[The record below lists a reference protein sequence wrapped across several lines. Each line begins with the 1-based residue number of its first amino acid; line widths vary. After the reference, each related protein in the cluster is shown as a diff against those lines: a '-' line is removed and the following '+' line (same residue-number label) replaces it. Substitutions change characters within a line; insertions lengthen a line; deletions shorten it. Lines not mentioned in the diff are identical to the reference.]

1 LEGFG
6 SVFPVLLHPDL
17 YWRLRRSE
25 RGERARVWKT
35 LSRLRE
41 GHWGGGTRV
50 KRLRGVG
57 RPVYEARTDSGDRL
71 LFTMVRSA
79 DAEQP
84 DRLRSHLQIWDL
96 VEHDDAERV
105 ARRNRAPEAEFLELE
120 PLELFD
126 ITEPPPQPDALFS
139 ELAALAA
146 VDPREE
152 AEPLLQFLLP
162 PDGFAAQADEE
173 ISGGIRWFLLEPS
186 LLGDE
191 EEFQRLLDGGGDEL
205 ELKLYREQYEIL
217 GTPGPVLLAGSA
229 GSGKTT
235 IAVHRLV
242 AGAREAEPPAAL
254 YLSYS
259 APLVERA
266 RGLYRDLALA
276 RGLDPDLRPPQFFT
290 FGDLYRSL
298 IPRDLREHQA
308 RPMTETLFRDWFRK
322 QRGTPSRSRGGKAL
336 DPALVW
342 EELRSILKGACL
354 SPSQSMLGEEAYFDL
369 GKKRAPLF
377 VEERPEIYRIA
388 QRYQELLAAEGR
400 SDRIDLCRRALH
412 ELRRG
417 KQRLWDV
424 VICDEVQDLTELE
437 VAFVL
442 SLSRRP
448 SLSGVLL
455 TGDTQQIVNPSGFR
469 WAEVRRL
476 AGKAAHSKSVPAVLR
491 LRRNLRSVRPLVDL
505 ANALLLLRREVF
517 GRTEED
523 EPEEAAIEG
532 PLPIEIRASEDEA
545 LEAIRGFGPR
555 CAVLTLDDEEA
566 ERLRQRL
573 DTTRVFH
580 VREAKG
586 LEFDTVV
593 LWKLLTPDQDL
604 VERFVRSPQEAATL
618 DKEARF
624 KRLLQH
630 LYVGVTRARR
640 HLAVYEGPEAHPFWS
655 GEHFRGRLER
665 DTVEGLAHLFQ
676 ATASP
681 EAWETEG
688 DFFLAR
694 GHFRQAA
701 ECFRRAARGDKETE
715 ALARADEAREDWA
728 SALERWTQLG
738 VPSRQAPL
746 LELLGRL
753 SDALPLYRQAG
764 MEREARSCEIRL
776 LERAREWAQAAAGWE
791 EEGNLA
797 EAARCW
803 GRAGDE
809 QRALLAGA
817 RGAEAEGLWMQAGEA
832 WLELSNYDAA
842 VRCFRAAGAPARAAL
857 ALARRHEGAG
867 EWSRAA
873 AAYRL
878 AGKPQQSLRCRA
890 HALENGNRLDRAA
903 ATWERLGDTP
913 RALDLYARAGRW
925 AEVAR
930 LEEVV
935 PEERQLLLPHLR
947 SLVANNDWKTSG
959 QLIRTRMDVLRP
971 RLPDV
976 PWFVFDEEQ
985 RTVWQEFCSLEM
997 LEQSC
1002 EALRAEEDGAWS
1014 RASRCWGHAG
1024 NRERAAAAL
1033 RRRIERV
1040 SHPIRRARAWVAV
1053 GDIDRALECLQ
1064 AVNGPGEAP
1073 EALLAVEAWRAE
1085 TEERWHEAADLWR
1098 AIKRERDESRCLA
1111 RAARQAGDWA
1121 LAARYHRVAGQERL
1135 AVTAEKKARLLPPP
1149 PQTQEN

>member
-1 LEGFG
+1 
-6 SVFPVLLHPDL
+6 VFPVLLHPDL
-17 YWRLRRSE
+17 YWRLRQSE

-35 LSRLRE
+35 LTRLRE
-41 GHWGGGTRV
+41 GQWNGGTRV

-96 VEHDDAERV
+96 VAHDDAERV

-126 ITEPPPQPDALFS
+126 ISEPPPQPDALFA
-139 ELAALAA
+139 ELAAD
-146 VDPREE
+146 DPREA

-162 PDGFAAQADEE
+162 PDGFAAHADEE

-186 LLGDE
+186 LLATE

-242 AGAREAEPPAAL
+242 ARAREVDPPTAL

-259 APLVERA
+259 AALVERA
-266 RGLYRDLALA
+266 RGLYRDLALS
-276 RGLDPDLRPPQFFT
+276 RGLDPDRRPPQFFT

-298 IPRDLREHQA
+298 IPRDLRDHQA
-308 RPMTETLFRDWFRK
+308 RPMTETQFRDWFRK
-322 QRGTPSRSRGGKAL
+322 QRGTPPRSRSGGKPL

-354 SPSQSMLGEEAYFDL
+354 AASQPMLGEEAYFDL

-417 KQRLWDV
+417 KQKLWDV

-448 SLSGVLL
+448 DLGGVLL

-476 AGKAAHSKSVPAVLR
+476 AGKAAHSKSAPAVLR

-532 PLPIEIRASEDEA
+532 PLPIEIPASEAEA
-545 LEAIRGFGPR
+545 LDAIRGFGPR

-566 ERLRQRL
+566 ERLRRLL

-604 VERFVRSPQEAATL
+604 VERFVRTPQETAQL
-618 DKEARF
+618 GPLEREARF

-640 HLAVYEGPEAHPFWS
+640 HLAVYEGAEAHPFWS

-681 EAWETEG
+681 DAWETEG

-701 ECFRRAARGDKETE
+701 ECFRRAARGDKETA
-715 ALARADEAREDWA
+715 ALAHADEAREDWA

-746 LELLGRL
+746 LERLGRL

-764 MEREARSCEIRL
+764 MERAARSCEIRL
-776 LERAREWAQAAAGWE
+776 LERDRHWAAAAAGWE
-791 EEGNLA
+791 EEGCLA

-817 RGAEAEGLWMQAGEA
+817 RGAEAEGLWMQAGQA
-832 WLELSNYDAA
+832 WLELSDYDAA
-842 VRCFRAAGAPARAAL
+842 VRCFRAAGAPERAAL
-857 ALARRHEGAG
+857 ALARQHEAAG

-878 AGKPQQSLRCRA
+878 AGKPQPSQRCRA
-890 HALENGNRLDRAA
+890 HAQEAAGRLDRAA
-903 ATWERLGDTP
+903 ATWERLGERA
-913 RALDLYARAGRW
+913 RALDLYARAGLW

-930 LEEVV
+930 LEGVV
-935 PEERQLLLPHLR
+935 PEEQQRLLPHLR
-947 SLVANNDWKTSG
+947 SLVANDDWKTSG
-959 QLIRTRMDVLRP
+959 QLIRIRMEVLRP

-985 RTVWQEFCSLEM
+985 RSVWQEFCCLEM
-997 LEQSC
+997 LQQSC

-1040 SHPIRRARAWVAV
+1040 SHPVRRARAWVAV
-1053 GDIDRALECLQ
+1053 GDVDRALECLQ
-1064 AVNGPGEAP
+1064 AASGPSEAP

-1085 TEERWHEAADLWR
+1085 TEERWHDAADLWR

-1121 LAARYHRVAGQERL
+1121 LAARHHRVAGQERL
-1135 AVTAEKKARLLPPP
+1135 AATAEKRARLSPLPAAPK
-1149 PQTQEN
+1149 EN